1 MIISNIRIRTNSSNV
16 ILKSGIIVGWTRTPD
31 EHSTIYH
38 IFIKIDRDF
47 SNSSYKYHTYAI
59 HDINAG
65 MCGMSN
71 LFN

>member
-1 MIISNIRIRTNSSNV
+1 MIMSNILIKTNSSNS
-16 ILKSGIIVGWTRTPD
+16 ILKSGIIVGWTKTPD
-31 EHSTIYH
+31 QCSTIYH

-65 MCGMSN
+65 KCGMSN